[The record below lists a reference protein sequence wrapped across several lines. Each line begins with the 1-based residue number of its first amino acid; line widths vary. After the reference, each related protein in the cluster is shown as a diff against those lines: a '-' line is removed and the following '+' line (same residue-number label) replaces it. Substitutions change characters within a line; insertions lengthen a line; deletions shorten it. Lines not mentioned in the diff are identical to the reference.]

1 MRLPDFSEHVGL
13 NRLRG
18 QMEAELIPWNSGAN
32 WTPISIDEILITT
45 GLDISPEEIEYAP
58 DGTLEYQ
65 GQRVIVYIR
74 DQYHRDEYA
83 LHSYELINPEHLCRF
98 HVADCQTL
106 RQMRRQGRYDRYVVS
121 TRRDGRFTVNFLD
134 GNRLIE
140 QEVDCRLYVCRH
152 CLDRLNYQNYRNR
165 RTQRD
170 EIRDSFDLNEFFEM
184 YNSRIAIEPT
194 ETDIT
199 APVNQY
205 PPNWPQIRARY
216 KEKVGWRC
224 EGCDINLEEE
234 TRFLE
239 VHHRN
244 GLKNDNSET
253 NLRALCIGCHAE
265 QFQHQHIR
273 SNPRYLAFL
282 QWRNQ
287 QQSNREDVS
296 SQLILQ

>member
-1 MRLPDFSEHVGL
+1 MRLPDFLEHVGL

-32 WTPISIDEILITT
+32 WIPISIEEILITT
-45 GLDISPEEIEYAP
+45 GLDISPDEIEYAP

-83 LHSYELINPEHLCRF
+83 LHSYELIDPEHLCRF
-98 HVADCQTL
+98 HVADCPTL
-106 RQMRRQGRYDRYVVS
+106 SQMRRQGRYDRYVVA

-140 QEVDCRLYVCRH
+140 QEVECRLYVCRR

-184 YNSRIAIEPT
+184 YNSRIAIEST
-194 ETDIT
+194 GTDIT
-199 APVNQY
+199 ASVNQY
-205 PPNWPQIRARY
+205 PPNWDRISRNYRETVRWQ
-216 KEKVGWRC
+216 C
-224 EGCDINLEEE
+224 EECDIDLTDRRE
-234 TRFLE
+234 FLE
-239 VHHRN
+239 VHHIN
-244 GLKNDNSET
+244 GLRNENRKDN
-253 NLRALCIGCHAE
+253 LCALCINCHAE
-265 QFQHQHIR
+265 QFQHQHIK
-273 SNPRYLAFL
+273 PTRYYQAFL

-287 QQSNREDVS
+287 Q
-296 SQLILQ
+296 